1 MKIELS
7 RRDGIILGVVIAAIG
22 GVIWG
27 SLLPFG
33 SSYRPELSVS
43 RDNLTIEKAQNVSA
57 QSLGEGTSASY
68 GFPPPLYVFEWT
80 EFEVNVR
87 NASGGILEISFTRN
101 GWILRRELV
110 YGPEKIV
117 VSGYGEY
124 RLRTS
129 DLDVTLRAIN
139 DDVSIR
145 SLHVS
150 IRRGVR
156 EYNPLVSVASFTLSV
171 GITIILL
178 YKTKRTASRS
188 QVTSRLLLE
197 PPASMS

>member
-7 RRDGIILGVVIAAIG
+7 RRDEIILIVVIAAIA

-33 SSYRPELSVS
+33 SSYHPEVSVS
-43 RDNLTIEKAQNVSA
+43 RDNLTIEKGKNVSA
-57 QSLGEGTSASY
+57 QSLGEGTSASH

-145 SLHVS
+145 SLYVNIS
-150 IRRGVR
+150 RGVR
-156 EYNPLVSVASFTLSV
+156 EYNPLVSAVSLTLSA
-171 GITIILL
+171 GIIIILL
-178 YKTKRTASRS
+178 YKTKRQASRS
-188 QVTSRLLLE
+188 QQ
-197 PPASMS
+197 AD